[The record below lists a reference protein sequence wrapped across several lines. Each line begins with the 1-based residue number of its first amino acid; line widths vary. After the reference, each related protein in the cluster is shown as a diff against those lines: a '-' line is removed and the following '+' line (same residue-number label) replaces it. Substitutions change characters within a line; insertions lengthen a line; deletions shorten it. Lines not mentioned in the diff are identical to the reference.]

1 MARDTVWWAL
11 RKLGGKEQMVKI
23 LQSMY
28 KNAQSRVRVNGTFNE
43 FFDPSRIASGLSVNS
58 FVIYHSAGSNI

>member
-1 MARDTVWWAL
+1 MVLEKASDYVARDTVWWAL

-28 KNAQSRVRVNGTFNE
+28 KNAQSRVRVNGTFDD
-43 FFDPSRIASGLSVNS
+43 FLIQ
-58 FVIYHSAGSNI
+58 AG